1 MKHFSKGNSKQHDIE
16 KLSNPFVFK
25 FFNRL
30 DNNVLRF
37 LIIEEPLRN
46 IYSQGIIK
54 IISKTDIFCSKR
66 LHLCLIYRN
75 KSYNIKG

>member
-16 KLSNPFVFK
+16 KLSNPFVFR

-46 IYSQGIIK
+46 ILKVS
-54 IISKTDIFCSKR
+54 SKLLVRLIFSVLKDYTCV
-66 LHLCLIYRN
+66 
-75 KSYNIKG
+75 

>member
-16 KLSNPFVFK
+16 KLSNPFVFR

-46 IYSQGIIK
+46 ILKVS
-54 IISKTDIFCSKR
+54 SK
-66 LHLCLIYRN
+66 L
-75 KSYNIKG
+75 